1 MLHGDLVP
9 YWRRQIFCFYKR
21 RIESVFLSG
30 REKVFSL
37 ANLCKFGV
45 VFARKITIFPPL
57 SCVYWIPI
65 DSICV
70 RARVCTCMRVFF
82 YDFFFNFIYI
92 HIFHLSSF
100 RFGMPNECCLFLY
113 IYIYLFYLSPLV
125 ERNQMAQW
133 LIYIQANEIR
143 RRLLIFQSSFFFFFF
158 FFFFHVV
165 CWLDCFWY
173 MSYVSGWSLDCRWG
187 NGLRLS
193 SN

>member
-57 SCVYWIPI
+57 VCLLNPDRFYMCARSRMYMYACIFLWFLFQFYIYSYFSSQQL
-65 DSICV
+65 SIWD
-70 RARVCTCMRVFF
+70 AQWMLPF
-82 YDFFFNFIYI
+82 
-92 HIFHLSSF
+92 S
-100 RFGMPNECCLFLY
+100 